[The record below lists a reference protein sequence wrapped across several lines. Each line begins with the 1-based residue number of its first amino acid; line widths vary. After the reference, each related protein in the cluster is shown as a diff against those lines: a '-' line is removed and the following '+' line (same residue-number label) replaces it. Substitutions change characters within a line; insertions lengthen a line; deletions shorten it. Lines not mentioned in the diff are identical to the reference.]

1 MKKSYF
7 QTILGFGIPYKK
19 FAFLNILFNALYALF
34 SALSFVALIPML
46 NVLFERIE
54 TQNIRPAYTDIFHLQ
69 NYIKELLNYYVTLQL
84 EKNIESTLFMVIGLV
99 LILFFLKN
107 CFNYLALYVI
117 TYLRNGILRD
127 LRTTLYQK
135 IMELPVGYFS
145 EKRKGDLMAKMTSDV
160 TEIQASYLSIL
171 ELIVREPLTIIFSLG
186 AMFIISTKLTL
197 FVLLFIPI
205 SGWVISNIGKKLKKH
220 STRIQEE
227 QGDFL
232 SILDETVTGQM
243 IIKTFSAKNTFN
255 EKFNAA
261 TQRFYHF
268 SNQLLHRAS
277 LAGPVSEFLGISVIG
292 ILLWFGGK
300 MVLVEGSISGTT
312 FIVYMGLAY
321 NILTPAKNISKAN
334 YTIQKGN
341 AAAERIFEILK
352 SENPIQ
358 ENQNALELK
367 QFEHE
372 IVFNNVAFAYEKTTV
387 IKKVSF
393 TIKKG
398 QMVAIVGPSGSGK
411 TTLTYLLNRF
421 YDPSQ
426 GNIKIDGISLS
437 KLKLNSLYNLV
448 GMVTQNAILFND
460 SVYNNIK
467 LGNPN
472 ADENAIINA
481 AKAAYAHDFISEL
494 SKGYNTIIGDSGNK
508 LSGGQKQRLTIAR
521 ALLKDPDLLI
531 LDEATAALDTESELQ
546 VQQALEKL
554 MEKRTSLVIA
564 HRISTI
570 QKADLI
576 LVLDKGEIIA
586 SGTHKSLLKE
596 NSEYH
601 KWVKI
606 QRMD

>member
-7 QTILGFGIPYKK
+7 QTLLGFGIPYKRY
-19 FAFLNILFNALYALF
+19 AFLNILFNVLYALF

-46 NVLFERIE
+46 NVLFERTE
-54 TQNIRPAYTDIFHLQ
+54 TQTLPPTYTDVFHLQ
-69 NYIKELLNYYVTLQL
+69 SYVKESLNYYITQQL
-84 EKNIESTLFMVIGLV
+84 EQNIEGTLFLVIGLV
-99 LILFFLKN
+99 LVLFFLKN

-135 IMELPVGYFS
+135 IMKLPVGYFT

-171 ELIVREPLTIIFSLG
+171 ELLVREPLTILFSLG
-186 AMFIISTKLTL
+186 AMLMISSKLTL
-197 FVLLFIPI
+197 FVLLFIPL
-205 SGWVISNIGKKLKKH
+205 SGWLISTIGKKLKKH
-220 STRIQEE
+220 SARIQEE

-232 SILDETVTGQM
+232 SILDETVTGQK
-243 IIKTFSAKNTFN
+243 IIKTFSAKNAFN
-255 EKFNAA
+255 EKFKAA
-261 TQRFYHF
+261 TDRFYHF

-277 LAGPVSEFLGISVIG
+277 LAGPTSEFLGIAVIG
-292 ILLWFGGK
+292 ILLWVGGK
-300 MVLVEGSISGTT
+300 MVLVDGSISGTT

-321 NILTPAKNISKAN
+321 NILTPAKNISKAS

-352 SENPIQ
+352 SENPIK
-358 ENQNALELK
+358 EHPEAKVLK
-367 QFEHE
+367 QFSQA
-372 IVFNNVAFAYEKTTV
+372 IVFDKVEFAYETSAVVKE
-387 IKKVSF
+387 VSF

-398 QMVAIVGPSGSGK
+398 QMVAVVGPSGSGK

-421 YDPSQ
+421 YDPTK
-426 GNIKIDGISLS
+426 GEITIDGIPLT
-437 KLKLNSLYNLV
+437 KIKLNSLYQCI
-448 GMVTQNAILFND
+448 GMVTQDAILFHD
-460 SVYNNIK
+460 TVYNNIK
-467 LGNPN
+467 LGNPT

-481 AKAAYAHDFISEL
+481 AKAAFAHDFIAEL
-494 SKGYNTIIGDSGNK
+494 PKGYHTPIGDAGNK

-546 VQQALEKL
+546 VQQALETL

-564 HRISTI
+564 HRLSTI

-586 SGTHKSLLKE
+586 SGTHESLLKQ
-596 NSEYH
+596 NAEYH

>member
-34 SALSFVALIPML
+34 SALSFVALIPMI

-358 ENQNALELK
+358 ENPNALELK

>member
-220 STRIQEE
+220 STRIQAE

-243 IIKTFSAKNTFN
+243 IIKTFSAKNTFS

-277 LAGPVSEFLGISVIG
+277 LAGPVSEFLGVSVIG

-334 YTIQKGN
+334 YTIHKGN

-358 ENQNALELK
+358 ENPNAIELK

>member
-358 ENQNALELK
+358 ENPNAIELK

>member
-292 ILLWFGGK
+292 ILLWFGGN

-358 ENQNALELK
+358 ENPNALELK

>member
-107 CFNYLALYVI
+107 CFNYFALYVI

-268 SNQLLHRAS
+268 SNHLLHRAS

-358 ENQNALELK
+358 ENPNALELK